1 MLTPK
6 SLIQI
11 SFFFVFPII
20 SFAHPIH
27 YHLKNSRQEIPALHS
42 SLQNAVYNYQHSRD
56 VHEHLHSR
64 QAAEA
69 GAAVFPE
76 IEAVLKSNKEFSK
89 SIEISAPGL
98 LKKLADEGQSPQ
110 FAIYDCSD
118 SRYVTFS
125 FNPTQAIFF
134 VSYFKNTFFHAE

>member
-1 MLTPK
+1 M
-6 SLIQI
+6 
-11 SFFFVFPII
+11 
-20 SFAHPIH
+20 
-27 YHLKNSRQEIPALHS
+27 
-42 SLQNAVYNYQHSRD
+42 
-56 VHEHLHSR
+56 
-64 QAAEA
+64 
-69 GAAVFPE
+69 FPE

-89 SIEISAPGL
+89 SIEITAPGL